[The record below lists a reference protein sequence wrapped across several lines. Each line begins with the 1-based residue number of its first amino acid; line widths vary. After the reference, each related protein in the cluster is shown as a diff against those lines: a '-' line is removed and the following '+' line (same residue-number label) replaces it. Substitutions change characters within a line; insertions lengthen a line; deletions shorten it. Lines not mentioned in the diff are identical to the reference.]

1 MPSTP
6 ATPALDALLRDIAGW
21 RARLARDVARRSPGI
36 TQRQLNELVQ
46 GTIDQILFLRICEE
60 RGAAAPGSLQRAAAE
75 RGVYHA
81 LFGESAGA
89 PAVQIGDE
97 PLRDILRAVCAPDAP
112 YQLAA
117 MPTELLGQVH
127 EQLLGRRITLDEGR
141 AGVEH
146 QPAARRSGGSY
157 YTPTYLVDDIV
168 ARTLTPVLAGRSAGE
183 LAGLRILDPACGAGA
198 FLLGAYRFLL
208 RWYLSHYC
216 AAGAEEHTRGAAPR
230 LQRAAGAQGLR
241 LTAAEKGRILQRHL
255 FGVDID
261 AQAVAVTRRS
271 LLLALL
277 AEERREGDGAGA
289 DGPPPVALP
298 ALDQNL
304 RCGNALIGP
313 DLLERPEAAALS
325 DDDRQRINPFD
336 WRAAFPAAF
345 AAGAGGFAV
354 VLGNPPYAYRNATER
369 ALRGYYKDRYACA
382 EGNLELYKFFVERAL
397 SLLVAGGSLGFLLSS
412 SFLVQPSCARL
423 RALLLQ
429 TTRIDQLCPLGPG
442 AFRGATIDTCVVIAR
457 RLPPDPTHLIA
468 LVAPAAPE
476 QLGATPPYAVRQ
488 ARFASNAGSLIDYRL
503 SEAGA
508 ALASRLLAAG
518 APLAERFELGVGINT
533 GFIRAQLVSA
543 VRRDERDHPLVTGR
557 GISRYGEVKTEGW
570 IRYDPEF
577 VRQQGAR
584 GRTLPEER
592 LLRAAKILIVR
603 TRSLKLQRRVIA
615 TVDRSGAYN
624 LNRLSNIIARPGA
637 DLSALLAI
645 LNSELLQWLFSTRFL
660 DYEIKP
666 VYLRSCPL
674 PQQMSDRLGAL
685 AEQQRELH
693 AAALLGTDQESGRSR
708 ERRAALD
715 RQIDEAVYDA
725 YKVTTPERQLIRA
738 QLDGLRPAAG
748 AAPAPGVAAVA
759 ARR

>member
-1 MPSTP
+1 MPSPP

-21 RARLARDVARRSPGI
+21 RERLARDVVQRAPGI
-36 TQRQLNELVQ
+36 TQRHLNEVVQ

-75 RGVYHA
+75 RGIYRT
-81 LFGESAGA
+81 LFSSAGA
-89 PAVQIGDE
+89 PGVQIGDE
-97 PLRDILRAVCAPDAP
+97 LLGDILRAVCAPDDP
-112 YQLAA
+112 YQLAG
-117 MPTELLGQVH
+117 MSPELLGQVH
-127 EQLLGRRITLDEGR
+127 EQLLGRHITIDDGR

-146 QPAARRSGGSY
+146 QPAARKRGGVY

-168 ARTLTPVLAGRSAGE
+168 ARTLTPLLAGRSAGE

-198 FLLGAYRFLL
+198 FLLGAYRLLL
-208 RWYLSHYC
+208 RWYLNHYC
-216 AAGAEEHTRGAAPR
+216 AAGAEEHARGAAPR
-230 LQRAAGAQGLR
+230 LQRAVGAQGLR
-241 LTAAEKGRILQRHL
+241 LSAAEKGRILQRHL

-271 LLLALL
+271 LLLMLL
-277 AEERREGDGAGA
+277 AEEPRAGDDAGA
-289 DGPPPVALP
+289 DGPGALP
-298 ALDQNL
+298 DLDANI
-304 RCGNALIGP
+304 RCGNALIEP
-313 DLLERPEAAALS
+313 DFLDRPEAAALT
-325 DDDRQRINPFD
+325 DEDRQRINPFD

-345 AAGAGGFAV
+345 AEGAGGFAV

-369 ALRGYYKDRYACA
+369 ALRGYYKERYACA

-397 SLLVAGGSLGFLLSS
+397 SLLVTGGSLGLLLSS

-442 AFRGATIDTCVVIAR
+442 VFRGATIDTCVVIAR
-457 RLPPDPTHLIA
+457 RLPPDPTHMIA

-476 QLGATPPYAVRQ
+476 QVSATPPYAVQQ
-488 ARFASNAGSLIDYRL
+488 ARFAKNAGLLIDYRL

-508 ALASRLLAAG
+508 ALASRLFAEG
-518 APLAERFELGVGINT
+518 APLSERFELGVGINT
-533 GFIRAQLVSA
+533 GFIRAQLVSSA
-543 VRRDERDHPLVTGR
+543 QRDERDHPLVTGR

-570 IRYDPEF
+570 IRYDAEF

-603 TRSLKLQRRVIA
+603 TRSLKLPRRVIA

-637 DLSALLAI
+637 DLAALLAI
-645 LNSELLQWLFSTRFL
+645 LNSELFQWLFSTRFL

-674 PQQMSDRLGAL
+674 PGRMPEQLGAL

-693 AAALLGTDQESGRSR
+693 AAGSLDNDRERARSR
-708 ERRAALD
+708 ERQAALD
-715 RQIDEAVYDA
+715 HRIDEAVYDA
-725 YKVTTPERQLIRA
+725 YKVSQPERRLIRA
-738 QLDGLRPAAG
+738 QLMGLRPALG
-748 AAPAPGVAAVA
+748 AAPAPGGAAVP